1 MRDLLKK
8 NRAEEH
14 RVKAV
19 NIKSV
24 FIARGFSFHR

>member
-1 MRDLLKK
+1 MRDLLKI
-8 NRAEEH
+8 RAEEH